1 MEVETEKLFL
11 ILHDNFNWIN
21 KHGDEF
27 LKKMKTFY
35 MALPDDNQMKAK
47 VITQLQSIEIIP
59 DAAKDFKI
67 TKTHQT
73 ITSYFMSQ
81 VFNGYQNSIVYYVD
95 DIIPTYVS
103 FMQEHDILDE
113 TTIESIYKLE
123 LNDEQKFKME
133 LFLRSSRLIFISG
146 QAHAYVLNSILTY
159 IRDIYFRNTDK
170 LQDKKKSSEDV
181 KNSSEEN
188 IKISEEKPNEVQNE
202 EENPELKDE
211 GKPNGEASKNEYM
224 DEIQFQLF
232 IENFLKRNSFF
243 FDYVMVLELAGDN
256 LKMDLFEHIEELDIK
271 IFRYVYDFI
280 YLDDKP
286 TEKNKQILDML
297 KREEIIEILHL
308 IKLPISMDEP
318 DQMMVDRM

>member
-11 ILHDNFNWIN
+11 ILQDNFDWIN

-27 LKKMKTFY
+27 LKKMKAFY
-35 MALPDDNQMKAK
+35 MALPDYNQMKAK

-95 DIIPTYVS
+95 DIIPTYIS
-103 FMQEHDILDE
+103 FMNDYSIMEDS
-113 TTIESIYKLE
+113 TIESIYKLE
-123 LNDEQKFKME
+123 LNDEPKFKME

-146 QAHAYVLNSILTY
+146 QAHAYVLNSIMTY
-159 IRDIYFRNTDK
+159 TRDIYFRNIAK
-170 LQDKKKSSEDV
+170 LQDKKRSSEDI
-181 KNSSEEN
+181 KASSEEN
-188 IKISEEKPNEVQNE
+188 IKTSEDKPNEVQKE
-202 EENPELKDE
+202 EQKPELKDE
-211 GKPNGEASKNEYM
+211 GKPNGQTSKNEYI
-224 DEIQFQLF
+224 DETQFHLF

-256 LKMDLFEHIEELDIK
+256 LKMDLFEHIEELDMK
-271 IFRYVYDFI
+271 IFKYVYDFI

-286 TEKNKQILDML
+286 TEKNKQVLDTL

-318 DQMMVDRM
+318 DQMMVNQM